1 MDKIVKKIKKNFTLP
16 EPNDK
21 IYKWVEISTPPL
33 YSGNRAEDHEEVY
46 RMKKYE
52 IMYIVNASLEEAA
65 RNEVM
70 NGLHKIITDHEG
82 SIDKVDEWG
91 VKEFAYEI
99 NHMKKGYYVVMNV
112 TANNEGIK
120 EFDRLARINHS
131 IVRYMIIKT
140 EGEE

>member
-1 MDKIVKKIKKNFTLP
+1 
-16 EPNDK
+16 
-21 IYKWVEISTPPL
+21 
-33 YSGNRAEDHEEVY
+33 
-46 RMKKYE
+46 MKKYE

-70 NGLHKIITDHEG
+70 EGLNKIITDHEG

-99 NHMKKGYYVVMNV
+99 NKMNKGYYVVINI

-131 IVRYMIIKT
+131 VVRYMIIKT

>member
-1 MDKIVKKIKKNFTLP
+1 
-16 EPNDK
+16 
-21 IYKWVEISTPPL
+21 
-33 YSGNRAEDHEEVY
+33 
-46 RMKKYE
+46 MKKYE

-120 EFDRLARINHS
+120 EFDRLARPFANKY
-131 IVRYMIIKT
+131 IVIFSGLVLSLFPSSFHVFVPFIST
-140 EGEE
+140 V